1 MQMQN
6 LEGIFWPTQDG
17 AHTHFSLLPGAAEN
31 SGHDIKTLKGGEKV
45 NTNFV
50 SFCGVCIFWPLCMAC
65 GILFP

>member
-31 SGHDIKTLKGGEKV
+31 SGHDIKTLKGGEK
-45 NTNFV
+45 
-50 SFCGVCIFWPLCMAC
+50 PDLLCTSRTW
-65 GILFP
+65 GTRRQ